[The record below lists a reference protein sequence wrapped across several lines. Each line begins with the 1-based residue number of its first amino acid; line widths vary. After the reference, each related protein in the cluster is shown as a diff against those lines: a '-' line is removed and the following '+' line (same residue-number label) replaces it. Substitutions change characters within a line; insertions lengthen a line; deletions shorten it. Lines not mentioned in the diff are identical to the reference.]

1 VEQPHRKLS
10 RRARAGARGALVGQT
25 FCRRKKFPLQ
35 NRELRPLFIHHNEL
49 LVSLIHPL
57 PALYYMMNTSVAPI
71 INSMLIDAQAK
82 RDY

>member
-10 RRARAGARGALVGQT
+10 RRARAGARGALAGQT

-49 LVSLIHPL
+49 LVSLIHSL
-57 PALYYMMNTSVAPI
+57 LALYMMNTSVAPI